1 MPKPAGINNNMA
13 FKLFYIIFCTFFL
26 FVLPSEECIQAYT
39 IIYVSAVH
47 STIELLLLL
56 LTSSDGIGETS
67 KDGFRCHGE
76 IGFSFLANVEKL
88 SMKYVKTLAK
98 EVKMPYST

>member
-1 MPKPAGINNNMA
+1 M
-13 FKLFYIIFCTFFL
+13 
-26 FVLPSEECIQAYT
+26 LPSEECIQAYST

-47 STIELLLLL
+47 STIVLLLLL

-88 SMKYVKTLAK
+88 SMKYVNGKRSENALFNLT
-98 EVKMPYST
+98 

>member
-1 MPKPAGINNNMA
+1 M
-13 FKLFYIIFCTFFL
+13 
-26 FVLPSEECIQAYT
+26 LPSEECIQAYST

-67 KDGFRCHGE
+67 KDGFWCHGE

-88 SMKYVKTLAK
+88 SMKYVNGKRSENALFNLT
-98 EVKMPYST
+98 